1 MHAPE
6 QYEENKSV
14 ARRDIEEAMTDLI
27 PRMEFKQKEVILDY
41 GCGAG
46 TTGYKF
52 FKPLAE
58 EYDSVIHAVDISS
71 EMIQHA
77 RENFS
82 HARVTYTQ
90 GNILDDDYPLKDV
103 QFDRIFSVYVFHYM
117 KDYKEAMRRF
127 YKVLKP
133 GGQFAFSLVARTPV
147 YNMFSAVGEDPR
159 FKKYMQGYQEF
170 IPQWFEEK
178 QCAEHAKQCFV
189 TTAEDAGF
197 VVKYSKISYQRDFHP
212 SFDTIIGLFMALNPF
227 IKNFPKELI
236 GELWAAKKSSICQ
249 HYGQSE
255 DSESTETRH
264 EMLTFLV
271 ERPLCTQ

>member
-27 PRMEFKQKEVILDY
+27 PRMEFRQKEVILDY

-77 RENFS
+77 KENFS

-90 GNILDDDYPLKDV
+90 GNILDDDFPLKDV
-103 QFDRIFSVYVFHYM
+103 QFDRIFSAYVFHYI
-117 KDYKEAMRRF
+117 KDYKEALRRF
-127 YKVLKP
+127 YKLLKP
-133 GGQFAFSLVARTPV
+133 GGQFGFSVLAR
-147 YNMFSAVGEDPR
+147 SAVFKMYSIIGEDPR
-159 FKKYMQGYQEF
+159 FKKYMQGYQQF

-178 QCAEHAKQCFV
+178 QSAEHANKCFV
-189 TTAEDAGF
+189 TAAEEAGF
-197 VVKYSKISYQRDFHP
+197 VVKYSKISYQTYFHP
-212 SFDTIIGLFMALNPF
+212 RFDTLLGLFMALNPF
-227 IKNFPKELI
+227 INNFPEELI
-236 GELWAAKKSSICQ
+236 EELRATYKSYICKG
-249 HYGQSE
+249 YGLIE
-255 DSESTETRH
+255 ESESIETRH

-271 ERPLCTQ
+271 EKPL